1 MCKYIY
7 EVQLSNMKSLFQ
19 DLFVSSSIRFMTKK
33 VCLAW
38 FPKENKKIKHSDVSG
53 TERNYK
59 YELAAEELKETSS
72 MAPSA
77 KV

>member
-1 MCKYIY
+1 MR
-7 EVQLSNMKSLFQ
+7 SLFQ

-38 FPKENKKIKHSDVSG
+38 FPKENKKIKIFRVSG
-53 TERNYK
+53 TERNRK
-59 YELAAEELKETSS
+59 HELAAEGAKGDPPPDPVAS
-72 MAPSA
+72 SA